1 VSLVVPSVGLPVSVC
16 PGTALSGG
24 AGAAPSVVGCV
35 SAAPACTQKGGAV
48 MSWCLASKTEFRACD
63 MVREG
68 GGCPGFCKSRG
79 GCVIRPTLSVDQA
92 KRRFWRAVKFTDQA
106 TKLKR
111 LYEGGEL

>member
-1 VSLVVPSVGLPVSVC
+1 
-16 PGTALSGG
+16 
-24 AGAAPSVVGCV
+24 
-35 SAAPACTQKGGAV
+35 
-48 MSWCLASKTEFRACD
+48 MSWCLASKTELRACD

-79 GCVIRPTLSVDQA
+79 GCVIRPTMSVDQA
-92 KRRFWRAVKFTDQA
+92 KRRFWRAVKFTDQV